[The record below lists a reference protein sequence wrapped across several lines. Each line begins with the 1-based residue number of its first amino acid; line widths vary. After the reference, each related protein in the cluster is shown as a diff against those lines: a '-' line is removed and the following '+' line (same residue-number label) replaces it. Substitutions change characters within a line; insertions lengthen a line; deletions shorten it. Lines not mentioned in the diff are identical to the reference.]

1 MYSSDDVV
9 GDIVCDNPRG
19 SASTGSNAGNCWG
32 SPGAARRLLIA
43 SGMNIARPLALLA
56 ALSSTLAPSLAHA
69 CWDGVALSTDKLTI
83 QRFDTQSW
91 SPEEVRHWA
100 KWVARVDALLPEG
113 SHLDVFE
120 GDATF
125 CDGEKECVEIGTGLT
140 PFELFERTADA
151 VHASK
156 STIFAARRMEPVPYT
171 VQVAA
176 SHDLAAAEKL
186 AARIN
191 ASELGIH
198 GFYEAGG
205 FPSMNAFAHV
215 VESFAA
221 DDVQYHVVVGA
232 FLAKDEA
239 ETARDVMTSELGVH
253 GFVRKLEQS
262 SITEE
267 GC

>member
-9 GDIVCDNPRG
+9 RDIVCDNG
-19 SASTGSNAGNCWG
+19 HAGASRGSNAGNCWG

-43 SGMNIARPLALLA
+43 SGMNIARSLALVA
-56 ALSSTLAPSLAHA
+56 ALSSTLLPSLAHA

-125 CDGEKECVEIGTGLT
+125 CDGQKECVEIGTGLT

-151 VHASK
+151 VHASRA
-156 STIFAARRMEPVPYT
+156 TIHAARRMESTPYT

-186 AARIN
+186 ATRIN
-191 ASELGIH
+191 EAELGLH

-205 FPSMNAFAHV
+205 FPSFNAYAHV
-215 VESFAA
+215 VESFGP
-221 DDVQYHVVVGA
+221 DDTQYHVVVGA

-239 ETARDVMTSELGVH
+239 TNAMDVIASELGMH

-262 SITEE
+262 SIEEE